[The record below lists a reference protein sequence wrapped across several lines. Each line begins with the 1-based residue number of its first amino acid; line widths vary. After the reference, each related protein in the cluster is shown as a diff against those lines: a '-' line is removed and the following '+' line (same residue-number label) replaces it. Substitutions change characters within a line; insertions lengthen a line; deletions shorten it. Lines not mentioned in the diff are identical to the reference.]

1 MGETVIESLI
11 EGGKAGGGPPLGP
24 ALGPMGV
31 NTNAVVAEINEKTK
45 EFSGIKVLVKVH
57 IDTDTKKYTIEVGTP
72 STSAMILKE
81 LGIEKGSKTKEEVA
95 GNITLEQIKKIANA
109 KSNSMYGKGMA
120 ERMTQILGTCK
131 SMGVTCEGANP
142 KEIIAKIK
150 SGEIKV

>member
-81 LGIEKGSKTKEEVA
+81 LGIEKGSKTKRR
-95 GNITLEQIKKIANA
+95 L
-109 KSNSMYGKGMA
+109 
-120 ERMTQILGTCK
+120 
-131 SMGVTCEGANP
+131 
-142 KEIIAKIK
+142 
-150 SGEIKV
+150 